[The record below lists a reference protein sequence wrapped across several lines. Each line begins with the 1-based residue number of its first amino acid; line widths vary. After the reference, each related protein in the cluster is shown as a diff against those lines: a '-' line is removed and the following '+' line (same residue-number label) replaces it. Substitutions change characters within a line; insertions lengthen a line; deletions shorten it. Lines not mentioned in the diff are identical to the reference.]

1 MGATAF
7 FGGLTRALR
16 VGAGGGGGGGGG
28 SGTGAGGGGG
38 GLGSGF
44 GGGFGSGIGAVAR
57 APFAGLVAK
66 ASVDPNAK
74 LKTAKSRIAPSRTWP
89 RRRWAATFWT
99 ARTLDVH
106 RPFDRTEARVL
117 PRRAPSTLE
126 RRF

>member
-28 SGTGAGGGGG
+28 SGTGGGGGGG

-66 ASVDPNAK
+66 ASADPKAK
-74 LKTAKSRIAPSRTWP
+74 VQAAKSRTATSRTWIS
-89 RRRWAATFWT
+89 RRSAAKFWAW
-99 ARTLDVH
+99 RTLDIH

-126 RRF
+126 LRF